1 MALGKWFD
9 EDFFA
14 GQKLAQMGVLG
25 QTVPTTGTNVQKLQ
39 AVIDAYNSAEN
50 ANVTIES
57 NFKACNQSGYI
68 TSVVDK
74 SAINVSPNALFDVR
88 YYLTALAENAN
99 ETGYTADGIAAGGW
113 TAENVLQTMYNS
125 GYSAWTHFMN
135 DGLDRMIDCSSS
147 FNTKAYLEDKAAAT
161 DQTVEQVIAQMKAAG
176 LNPVMDYFE
185 NGQDLGIELKPV
197 TTPLTV
203 TMPVNGQWI
212 ESSVTP
218 PEETDPYEEIAAN
231 VAIEAGNDGPY
242 EGKDGVNTQ
251 FDAVYSKVAGATT
264 LAATDVITGGA
275 DAHNTL
281 AVSLGNNWGGFK
293 GIDTGVMGKSEPN
306 VTNVG
311 RVVLNREESSSEQTF
326 TFSAKN
332 ISEDTERFDIN
343 AAGTGA
349 TNLTDLS
356 DGVREVNISGL
367 KAMNAGSDS
376 GKIQGTNL
384 KFVSTA
390 NAGSDDVLTIG
401 LTNTGSAKA
410 AAPVTWNTG
419 IETVVINS
427 KGDAANAIDITAA
440 TGVKEVDIKGA
451 ADIQVQT
458 TATNTLKTYDMHEAT
473 GKVTLNAY
481 GLSNQTI
488 IGGQST
494 EDTVNLGSSG
504 LVTAKDWTGIENV
517 TFGATNAVKGGTTF
531 NAKGAEG
538 IKSFWIANANNE
550 ANKVTNLAADDITV
564 YQTRSAAGTKATTT
578 IDGTMT
584 KGDSSLGNIT
594 WQSQTGEDEP
604 TAVKALFE
612 SNAGGTATIKLMEQ
626 DYLDDASSF
635 KFSNASKVV
644 FENGVASKAS
654 YTSGVTFEA
663 PNATDLQ
670 MTVVGA
676 LTLHGAKGTEL
687 GKVQNLTL
695 NLEDTS
701 DTPDS
706 FNMGFFAL
714 ASAQNVTVDG
724 GGEDVSLGD
733 LGTATGS
740 NATPVLNLDVS
751 NVNNFTVGD
760 MGVGLGSNIQA
771 VIDAE
776 GAVTIGDVTSST
788 NSQSNVQGDV
798 YLKVNGDSVS
808 SASGV
813 TIAGGELN
821 IDFSG
826 VEGGVGAASKV
837 ITLASAESITYT
849 GADGVDSIKVTNVG
863 GGTTSDISTGAGADE
878 ITFDFTGINFSKAT
892 TGATI
897 NVDLGAGDGVKDE
910 ITFSGGPGKGVVRV
924 NVSSF
929 EGSDSIDAT
938 SLSAIKDGIVI
949 GNALE
954 AVGLSRDLVS
964 GFNSLGNDGKYY
976 DASSGTAYGV
986 AGTYI
991 GADPVGVTVIVV
1003 TGVQNA
1009 GCITLGS
1016 AGGSAGG
1023 GDPTDS
1029 DTDPSA

>member
-39 AVIDAYNSAEN
+39 AAIDAYNDAKN

-57 NFKACNQSGYI
+57 NFEACNQSGYI
-68 TSVVDK
+68 TSVVDR

-293 GIDTGVMGKSEPN
+293 GIDTGVMGKSDPN

-356 DGVREVNISGL
+356 DGVKEVNISGL
-367 KAMNAGSDS
+367 KVMDAGSNS
-376 GKIQGTNL
+376 GFQSTSL
-384 KFVSTA
+384 SFVKTA
-390 NAGSDDVLTIG
+390 NAGSDDTLTLG
-401 LTNTGSAKA
+401 LNGTGISKDGKLGA
-410 AAPVTWNTG
+410 VTWNTG

-427 KGDAANAIDITAA
+427 KGSAANGIDISAA

-451 ADIQVQT
+451 ADVTVQT
-458 TATNTLKTYDMHEAT
+458 TANTTLKTYDMHEAT
-473 GKVTLNAY
+473 GKVTLNAN
-481 GLSNQTI
+481 GLTNQTI
-488 IGGQST
+488 IGGQSAN
-494 EDTVNLGSSG
+494 DTVNIAATSNVVAKNWSG
-504 LVTAKDWTGIENV
+504 VENV
-517 TFGATNAVKGGTTF
+517 TFGAKAGDTINF
-531 NAKGAEG
+531 NAAGAQD
-538 IKSFWIANANNE
+538 IQAFWIANGGTY
-550 ANKVTNLAADDITV
+550 KVTNLAADDITV
-564 YQTRSAAGTKATTT
+564 YQTKGAKGTTATTT
-578 IDGTMT
+578 IDGKMT

-612 SNAGGTATIKLMEQ
+612 SNADGTATIKLMEQ
-626 DYLDDASSF
+626 DYLADASSF

-644 FENGVASKAS
+644 FENELASETGYKA
-654 YTSGVTFEA
+654 GVTFEA

-676 LTLHGAKGTEL
+676 LKLTGDKAGL

-695 NLEDTS
+695 NLEDTGA
-701 DTPDS
+701 TPDS
-706 FNMGFFAL
+706 FNMSAFAL

-724 GGEDVSLGD
+724 GGENVSLGA
-733 LGTATGS
+733 LGTPGTGS

-751 NVNNFTVGD
+751 NVNNFAVGD
-760 MGVGLGSNIQA
+760 MGVGLGGNIQA
-771 VIDAE
+771 EIDAE
-776 GAVTIGDVTSST
+776 GAVTINNITSST
-788 NSQSNVQGDV
+788 NAQSNVQGDV
-798 YLKVNGDSVS
+798 YLKVSGESVNAS
-808 SASGV
+808 AASGV
-813 TIAGGELN
+813 IITGGELN
-821 IDFSG
+821 VDFSG
-826 VEGGVGAASKV
+826 VEGAVGGTGNE
-837 ITLASAESITYT
+837 ITLASAEAITYV
-849 GADGVDSIKVTNVG
+849 GADGADTIKVTNVG
-863 GGTTSDISTGAGADE
+863 GGSTSDISTGADADSV
-878 ITFDFTGINFSKAT
+878 TFDFSGVKFSKAT
-892 TGATI
+892 TIATV
-897 NVDLGAGDGVKDE
+897 NVDLGVDGVKD
-910 ITFSGGPGKGVVRV
+910 TLTLTSGPSAGNGLVVI
-924 NVSSF
+924 NVENFVLSGTGTDKLS
-929 EGSDSIDAT
+929 GWTAA
-938 SLSAIKDGIVI
+938 SLTNQEQISKF
-949 GNALE
+949 
-954 AVGLSRDLVS
+954 GLSNGEFITVNSNTEGGYLVGDTLYLFDAADLANATLALAIQGAGESYV
-964 GFNSLGNDGKYY
+964 DGT
-976 DASSGTAYGV
+976 SITVPTA
-986 AGTYI
+986 
-991 GADPVGVTVIVV
+991 
-1003 TGVQNA
+1003 
-1009 GCITLGS
+1009 
-1016 AGGSAGG
+1016 
-1023 GDPTDS
+1023 
-1029 DTDPSA
+1029 